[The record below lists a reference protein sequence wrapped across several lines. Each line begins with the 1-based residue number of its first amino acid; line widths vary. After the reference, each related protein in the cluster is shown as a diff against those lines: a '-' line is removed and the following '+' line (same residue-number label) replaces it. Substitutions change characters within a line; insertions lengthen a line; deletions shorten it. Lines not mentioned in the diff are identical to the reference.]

1 VSGKPDPALL
11 LSAVA
16 DALTACERAG
26 LRPKLRHGGIIET
39 KRGYVVRAG
48 RAWAARTAEW
58 TEFSTAR
65 EGSDDD

>member
-1 VSGKPDPALL
+1 MSPKPDAAPL

-26 LRPKLRHGGIIET
+26 LKPKLRHGGIIET

-48 RAWAARTAEW
+48 RAWAARTAAW
-58 TEFSTAR
+58 TEFSPQ
-65 EGSDDD
+65 EESDDD